1 MGWQSNHWP
10 DSSMTGCYPLS
21 CGVSCEDCI
30 SLGNKIKRISSVDLL
45 VKRML
50 KLSWDFVGVVRLVV
64 TRGVDSGLMRNG
76 M

>member
-1 MGWQSNHWP
+1 MAIE
-10 DSSMTGCYPLS
+10 PLAR
-21 CGVSCEDCI
+21 CI
-30 SLGNKIKRISSVDLL
+30 LLGHKVKRISSVDLL

-64 TRGVDSGLMRNG
+64 TRGVDSGLMSNG

>member
-1 MGWQSNHWP
+1 MAIE
-10 DSSMTGCYPLS
+10 PL
-21 CGVSCEDCI
+21 VRCI
-30 SLGNKIKRISSVDLL
+30 LLGHKVKRISSVDLL

-64 TRGVDSGLMRNG
+64 TRGVDSGLMSNG